1 MESLETRFKKHP
13 KNSIN
18 GNTGL
23 DDEFIDIIRR
33 EPELDCLLKMDID
46 RSLNP
51 RLIYFKII
59 IKLCIFESQ
68 DIETLIT
75 EYKPSEFWDS
85 LEPAERRELI
95 EKTLFIQEQKEQE
108 ALESIGTAKKQ
119 KNQPIKGTY
128 FTWRKGS

>member
-1 MESLETRFKKHP
+1 
-13 KNSIN
+13 
-18 GNTGL
+18 
-23 DDEFIDIIRR
+23 
-33 EPELDCLLKMDID
+33 MDID

-85 LEPAERRELI
+85 LDPAKRRELI
-95 EKTLFIQEQKEQE
+95 EKTSVHSRRKRTGSFRIDRNSEE
-108 ALESIGTAKKQ
+108 AKK
-119 KNQPIKGTY
+119 PTYKGY
-128 FTWRKGS
+128 LFYSAEGIVMVLPEINIINALLLIRV